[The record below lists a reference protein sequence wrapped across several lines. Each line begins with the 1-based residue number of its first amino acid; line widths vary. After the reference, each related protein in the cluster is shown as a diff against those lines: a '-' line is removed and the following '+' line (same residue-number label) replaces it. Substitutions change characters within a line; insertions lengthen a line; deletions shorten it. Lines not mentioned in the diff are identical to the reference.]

1 MVISCHDDNNYMVD
15 EKSRLEAHGVSSWGQ
30 VLIVTPNAQRN
41 MFTII
46 TSARHHSI
54 WSILSTTI
62 TQWPRSCVP
71 GSASV
76 FTIITN
82 VPATPR
88 AAQLLVVQ
96 RHSMKLPTGMPWLT
110 PMSRSSSL
118 TTCNNKIGL
127 VALSQPTTPGKC
139 PVRRGWCG
147 PCCMSLRSVAAH
159 PLLVAA
165 TEVAGCACGR
175 QHWLLFGRSCA
186 SSSIASGALPAAC
199 LSPTLLVA
207 NLAMQ
212 ATSGMARNRT
222 S

>member
-88 AAQLLVVQ
+88 AARLLVVQ
-96 RHSMKLPTGMPWLT
+96 RHSMKLPTGMPCMACT
-110 PMSRSSSL
+110 DE
-118 TTCNNKIGL
+118 
-127 VALSQPTTPGKC
+127 
-139 PVRRGWCG
+139 PVEFLDNLQQQDW
-147 PCCMSLRSVAAH
+147 
-159 PLLVAA
+159 
-165 TEVAGCACGR
+165 ACGTKPAYDTWQVSSASR
-175 QHWLLFGRSCA
+175 LVRSLLHVVAICC
-186 SSSIASGALPAAC
+186 SSPSVGGC
-199 LSPTLLVA
+199 H
-207 NLAMQ
+207 
-212 ATSGMARNRT
+212 
-222 S
+222 